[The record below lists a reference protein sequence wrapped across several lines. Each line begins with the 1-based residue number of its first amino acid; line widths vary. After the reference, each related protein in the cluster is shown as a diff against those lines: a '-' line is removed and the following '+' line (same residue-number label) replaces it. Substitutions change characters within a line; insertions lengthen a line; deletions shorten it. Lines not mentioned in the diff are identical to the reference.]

1 MELEKKANK
10 WKTLSIIIGFPIL
23 YILFCKTSIA
33 TELFGNKNSDYY
45 IPFWGGITILHWA
58 SLFVVTQMLKSQG
71 KTLADIGYKLSRKGT
86 LLLIGGSV
94 LVALL
99 VLVGVEIVLSNVEL
113 DSSQFGNISGLIPKT
128 TSHRIFFI
136 LLVFSTGFC
145 EEIFY
150 RGFAITQLEKIGLN
164 KWIALIVAAFL
175 FIGIHGINAY
185 FRNFLFYFGGGLMFG
200 LTFLLSKRL
209 LPSILIHLA
218 INLSAM
224 MAILQLVK

>member
-1 MELEKKANK
+1 MEQERKISV

-23 YILFCKTSIA
+23 YILFCKSFIA
-33 TELFGNKNSDYY
+33 TELFGNKNLYYY
-45 IPFWGGITILHWA
+45 IPFWGGIIILHWA
-58 SLFVVTQMLKSQG
+58 SVFVVANILKSHG
-71 KTLADIGYKLSRKGT
+71 KTFADIGYNLSRKGT
-86 LLLIGGSV
+86 LLLIGGYV

-99 VLVGVEIVLSNVEL
+99 VLIGVEIMLSNVEL
-113 DSSQFGNISGLIPKT
+113 DSSQFGSISGLIPKT
-128 TSHRIFFI
+128 TPHRIFFI

-164 KWIALIVAAFL
+164 RWIALILAAFL

-185 FRNFLFYFGGGLMFG
+185 SRNFLFYFGGGLMFG
-200 LTFLLSKRL
+200 LIFLLSKRL

-224 MAILQLVK
+224 MAILQLVE